1 MFSLSQELKEK
12 FGDYALPL
20 RALPK
25 FMAWLVGPLAGGG
38 ITRKFVSRNVNVLFR
53 ADKSKGIREFDL
65 RYRRLQCSM
74 EDMFQQMINAG
85 QFQNLEWDQG
95 RP

>member
-25 FMAWLVGPLAGGG
+25 FMAWLVGPPAGGG
-38 ITRKFVSRNVNVLFR
+38 ITSKFGSRNVNDPFR
-53 ADKSKGIREFDL
+53 AGNSKGIREFNL
-65 RYRRLQCSM
+65 SYRPLQSSI
-74 EDMFQQMINAG
+74 EDMFQQKIDAG

-95 RP
+95 RL